1 MSLSPQDTLP
11 RELPRP
17 APGGFFTDRSPPQG
31 ETQMVDP
38 TQMFQNFWRCAHHP
52 SALENFEARR
62 TTCEF
67 ECHCQPLR
75 WYHNGVHP
83 MPKSWGGR

>member
-1 MSLSPQDTLP
+1 MSLPPQDTLP
-11 RELPRP
+11 RELHP
-17 APGGFFTDRSPPQG
+17 
-31 ETQMVDP
+31 
-38 TQMFQNFWRCAHHP
+38 FQNFWRCAHHP

-75 WYHNGVHP
+75 WYHNGTQP
-83 MPKSWGGR
+83 LPPSWGGR